1 MLVVN
6 RTKIRN
12 SLSDT
17 IHALAKTQ
25 ESNRNPSPE
34 GLPPVFGEVIAYI
47 PLVHAVFISCK
58 DHVPSLQDE
67 ESAEEVRS
75 ILEHCKNKA
84 TRLDDIFQNVI
95 GRPDAKEHYR
105 TVAQGD
111 RFEVLMKE
119 ILQNMIKLARTPPFI
134 EVVGSKIEKLEE
146 ALRKV
151 NAVPCSLPE
160 APPSSDNFHNTGAG
174 FINAN
179 TGNGTQ
185 NNNNGGGFQFNGDVH
200 GLGFSRNGSGRQ

>member
-1 MLVVN
+1 MLGIN

-17 IHALAKTQ
+17 IHALAKTE

-34 GLPPVFGEVIAYI
+34 GLPPVFDEIIAYI
-47 PLVHAVFISCK
+47 PLVHAIFISCK
-58 DHVPSLQDE
+58 DRVPSLLDE

-84 TRLDDIFQNVI
+84 IRLDDIFQDVI

-105 TVAQGD
+105 TAAQGD

-119 ILQNMIKLARTPPFI
+119 ILQNMIKLARNPPFT

-146 ALRKV
+146 VLQKV
-151 NAVPCSLPE
+151 NAIPSSLPE
-160 APPSSDNFHNTGAG
+160 ATSSYDFHNTGAG
-174 FINAN
+174 IINAN

-185 NNNNGGGFQFNGDVH
+185 NNNNGGGFQFNGAVH
-200 GLGFSRNGSGRQ
+200 GLGYSRNGSGRR